1 MAFKVHTTQLN
12 FSTRGEIE
20 FVDLTSQI
28 QEVAKAS
35 GIREGII
42 HVFAPHAT
50 GVLILTE
57 NDEPLLKDIKRFL
70 EQILPRSEKYGHP
83 YNAHAHLRSILL
95 APDKTLPVIN
105 GAVLLGT
112 WQSIFF
118 VETDTY
124 PRKRTIVLQVIG
136 QT

>member
-1 MAFKVHTTQLN
+1 MAFKVYTTQLN

-28 QEVAKAS
+28 QEVAKDS

-57 NDEPLLKDIKRFL
+57 NDEPLLNDIKRFL
-70 EQILPRSEKYGHP
+70 EQILPRSKNYGHP
-83 YNAHAHLRSILL
+83 HNAHAHIRSILL